1 MAIAGLAYSLW
12 MFSGYFA
19 TSKTLS
25 NTMVGYSVF
34 FCSFVQGIG
43 ASIMWTAQGKYM
55 SDCVIACPDRS
66 GLCTSTFW
74 TIAGGSQIFSYLF
87 NSIILGNFDPS
98 LIFIITSLI
107 SLIAIV
113 SFVLLPEPMK
123 P

>member
-1 MAIAGLAYSLW
+1 MLSDSMVAYL
-12 MFSGYFA
+12 
-19 TSKTLS
+19 
-25 NTMVGYSVF
+25 VF
-34 FCSFVQGIG
+34 ICSFTQGIG

-55 SDCVIACPDRS
+55 SDCIIACPDRI

-74 TIAGGSQIFSYLF
+74 TVAGGSQIFSYLF

-98 LIFIITSLI
+98 LIFIITSMI

-113 SFVLLPEPMK
+113 SFALLPEPIM